1 MIPIIALI
9 SVAFASNPINWTVPA
24 GITCPEE
31 AAFVCGNNGENYHN
45 ECVAK
50 ANGITSFVSGRCIEK
65 CPFIFKPVV
74 GADGKTYSNKCLA
87 NVAGVCSLGFKTEDG
102 KFGFV
107 EEVPFVKESGS
118 CDPSLVDCIKKAG
131 LENLKPVCGRAR
143 AKPAKP
149 AKPAQWKTYP
159 NMCLAKAD
167 GAITFTSKRC
177 PPNVIPFLP
186 PPALSNS
193 KN

>member
-9 SVAFASNPINWTVPA
+9 SVTFASNPIISSVPD
-24 GITCPEE
+24 GITCPETF
-31 AAFVCGNNGENYHN
+31 APVCGNGSNYLN

-50 ANGITSFVSGRCIEK
+50 ANGITSFVSGRCIEI
-65 CPFIFKPVV
+65 CPDIFKPVV

-102 KFGFV
+102 FV
-107 EEVPFVKESGS
+107 EEVPFVKGSGS
-118 CDPSLVDCIKKAG
+118 CDKSLVDCIKKAG

-149 AKPAQWKTYP
+149 AKPAAQWKTYP

-167 GAITFTSKRC
+167 GATIFTSKGC
-177 PPNVIPFLP
+177 PTNVIPI
-186 PPALSNS
+186 
-193 KN
+193 